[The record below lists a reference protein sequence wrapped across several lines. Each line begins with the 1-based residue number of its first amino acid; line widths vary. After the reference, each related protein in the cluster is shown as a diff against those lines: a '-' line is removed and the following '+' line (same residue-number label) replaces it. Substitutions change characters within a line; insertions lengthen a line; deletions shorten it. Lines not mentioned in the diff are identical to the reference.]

1 MIVFYRIPKSLVFI
15 VLLLS
20 SACTTT
26 PHDYSAYRAHMPLSI
41 LVLPP
46 LNQSTEVHAPYIYLS
61 TISRPLADHGYY
73 VFPVAVI
80 DALMKENGLPTAYE
94 MHNVSL
100 KKIDEIFAADAVLYV
115 TIEEWG
121 QEYLIIS
128 SSTIVKAHAR
138 LVDVQTGTII
148 WKGKLYAVESSG
160 GGGNPLAMVITAAI
174 EQIVDTLVDKT
185 YEVSRRANY
194 RMVFDKKDGMLLG
207 FYHPEKV
214 KDQRGLKLTK

>member
-1 MIVFYRIPKSLVFI
+1 MIAQNKIPKFLVFVI
-15 VLLLS
+15 LLLS
-20 SACTTT
+20 SACATT
-26 PHDYSAYRAHMPLSI
+26 PHDYSLYRALMPRSI

-100 KKIDEIFAADAVLYV
+100 KKIDEVFGADAVLYV
-115 TIEEWG
+115 TIEDWG

-128 SSTIVKAHAR
+128 SSTIVKAQAR
-138 LVDVQTGTII
+138 LVDVQSGTTI

-174 EQIVDTLVDKT
+174 EQIIDTLIDKT
-185 YEVSRRANY
+185 YALSRRANY
-194 RMVFDKKDGMLLG
+194 TMVFDKKDGMLLG
-207 FYHPEKV
+207 FYHPEKA
-214 KDQRGLKLTK
+214 KDMRGL